1 MEWKLD
7 STRPIYS
14 QIIEKVELDIIAGRY
29 RPGQQLP
36 SVRDLALT
44 AGVNP
49 NTMQRALSEL
59 ERSGLLESRRTSGR
73 FITEDT
79 GMITEI
85 RNSLAEEQIAD
96 FLEKMRELGIT
107 GEELI
112 NRLTAEARKQVS
124 ANEKMPA
131 AEGV

>member
-107 GEELI
+107 GEDLI
-112 NRLTAEARKQVS
+112 NRLTAEARKQV
-124 ANEKMPA
+124 AAKEKMPA